1 MRVLTKIKYLHEGS
15 EKSNNLGLTP
25 LKARYDKHY
34 LETITGE
41 ESITTDLDERKHRK
55 TNGLSQFMEIYVG
68 LYFEESSVTILSAV
82 VDANIYPKLTD
93 FIKNFRRRLE
103 RRNIE
108 LLGYI
113 WQRDVGGTLYK
124 HYHLLIATKRMNE
137 ALIKELIDLGNMN
150 KEKFSFQ
157 TLKTKGGMRDYLEK
171 KELYAAP
178 KERCWS
184 RSNKFKKP

>member
-1 MRVLTKIKYLHEGS
+1 MKKLTRIGYLVEGS
-15 EKSNNLGLTP
+15 ENSNNLGLTP

-34 LETITGE
+34 LETLTGE
-41 ESITTDLDERKHRK
+41 ETITTDLDERKHRK

-68 LYFEESSVTILSAV
+68 LYFEQSSVTILSAV
-82 VDANIYPKLTD
+82 VDATIYPKLSD
-93 FIKNFRRRLE
+93 FIKNFRRRLV
-103 RRNIE
+103 RRKIE
-108 LLGYI
+108 ILGYV

-124 HYHLLIATKRMNE
+124 HYHLLIATKRMSKV
-137 ALIKELIDLGNMN
+137 LIEEIINLGNMN

-157 TLKTKGGMRDYLEK
+157 PLKTKGGMKDYLEK

-184 RSNKFKKP
+184 RSNQFKKP

>member
-1 MRVLTKIKYLHEGS
+1 MKILKKIQYLLEGS
-15 EKSNNLGLTP
+15 EISNNLGLTP

-34 LETITGE
+34 LETLTGE
-41 ESITTDLDERKHRK
+41 ETITTDLDERKNRK
-55 TNGLSQFMEIYVG
+55 TNGLSQFMETYVG

-82 VDANIYPKLTD
+82 VDATIYPKLSD
-93 FIKNFRRRLE
+93 FIKNFRRRLK
-103 RRNIE
+103 RRKIE
-108 LLGYI
+108 LLGYV

-124 HYHLLIATKRMNE
+124 HYHLLIATKRMSE
-137 ALIKELIDLGNMN
+137 VLVKEIIEIGDGN

-157 TLKTKGGMRDYLEK
+157 ALKTKGGMKDYLDK

-184 RSNKFKKP
+184 RSNKFKMP